1 MSMPGD
7 HIIEQYEKHAET
19 WVQARLRERSFLE
32 KSWLDR
38 FCSLLPSHA
47 NILDCGC
54 GAGEPI
60 ATYLTAQGHT
70 VTGIDSSETMVR
82 MFRDRLPNQ
91 RALVQD
97 MRKLSL
103 AETFDGILAWDSFFH
118 LNPDDQRRMFP
129 VFRAHAKPGAALMFT
144 SGSSHGEAIGVLQGE
159 PLYHASLD
167 SAEYQILLEDHGF
180 HVTQNVVKDQN
191 CGGRAIWLA
200 QCITSHRVISND

>member
-1 MSMPGD
+1 MSGD
-7 HIIEQYEKHAET
+7 HIIEQYEKYAET
-19 WVQARLRERSFLE
+19 WVQARLRERSFPE
-32 KSWLDR
+32 KGWLDR
-38 FCSLLPSHA
+38 FCALVPSHA

-60 ATYLTAQGHT
+60 ARYLTAQGLT

-82 MFRDRLPNQ
+82 MFRDRLPDQ

-118 LNPDDQRRMFP
+118 LNHDDQRQMFP
-129 VFRAHAKPGAALMFT
+129 VFRAHAKSGAALMFT
-144 SGSSHGEAIGVLQGE
+144 SGSSHGEAIGVFQGE

-167 SAEYQILLEDHGF
+167 PAEYRKLLEDHGF
-180 HVTQNVVKDQN
+180 HVAGNVFEDQN
-191 CGGRAIWLA
+191 CGGRAVWLA
-200 QCITSHRVISND
+200 LSRQHSTE